1 MRLSNSVPFS
11 PSARSRQLLD
21 LARRLAATC
30 PDQLGA
36 EIALSGSA
44 SRGLADSYSDLE
56 INLWCDG
63 LPSLDQRVDWL
74 RQIGATD
81 VSEEEDVIADGSSW
95 TTFRYADTWV
105 EAGWQTIADLQQNL
119 GRVLSGTETDHELLL
134 VAWMLRT
141 AVPLRTNGHLTA
153 WQRAVAEY
161 PAGLAERLID
171 SATGAWVW
179 PNWVASH
186 WAFLERGESLAL
198 SELLVADLQAVVRIV
213 FALNQ
218 RWEPNWKWVR
228 AEVADLPTTPDD
240 LLDRIDTVYLA
251 PRLDE
256 RVTASLELILD
267 TLALAPPSEPVWRAR
282 ATIREI
288 LERRPC
294 A

>member
-1 MRLSNSVPFS
+1 L
-11 PSARSRQLLD
+11 
-21 LARRLAATC
+21 
-30 PDQLGA
+30 
-36 EIALSGSA
+36 
-44 SRGLADSYSDLE
+44 
-56 INLWCDG
+56 NLWCDY
-63 LPSLDQRVDWL
+63 LPSLGERIDWL

-81 VSEEEDVIADGSSW
+81 VSEAEDVVADGSSW

-119 GRVLSGTETDHELLL
+119 GRVLSGTETDHDLIS

-141 AVPLRTNGHLTA
+141 AVPLRTSGHLAA
-153 WQRAVAEY
+153 WQHAVSEY
-161 PAGLAERLID
+161 PAGLAERLIT
-171 SATGAWVW
+171 SATNAWIW
-179 PNWVASH
+179 PHWVVSH
-186 WAFLERGESLAL
+186 WAYVERAEYLAL
-198 SELLVADLQAVVRIV
+198 SESLVADVQGVLRIV

-228 AEVADLPTTPDD
+228 SEVSVLSTKPEN
-240 LLDRIDTVYLA
+240 LLERIDTIYLA

-282 ATIREI
+282 ATIGEC
-288 LERRPC
+288 LDRRNR